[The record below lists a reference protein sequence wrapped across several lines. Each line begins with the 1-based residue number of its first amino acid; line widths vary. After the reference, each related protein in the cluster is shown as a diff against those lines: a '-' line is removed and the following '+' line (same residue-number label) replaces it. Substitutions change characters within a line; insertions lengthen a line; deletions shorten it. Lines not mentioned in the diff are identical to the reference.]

1 MVKVGTV
8 VHELMHALGFLHEQN
23 RSERDG
29 YVYVNWQNIKAG
41 TENNF
46 EKASSQTTDA
56 FGVGYD
62 YGSVMHYSANAFSK
76 NGQSTLVAKNGGSA
90 SLMGQR
96 EGLSDKD
103 VQKLN
108 AMYKCKTTSTATT
121 SRPIR
126 PNGASANTPNR
137 PVLNFFGNLVSG
149 FFQEENENNGTV
161 SNTTEIIT
169 NSIDE

>member
-29 YVYVNWQNIKAG
+29 YVYVNWNNIKPGMFDSWVHFIEIPVHPLQNLPQISYHETINSLTG

-76 NGQSTLVAKNGGSA
+76 NGQATLVAK
-90 SLMGQR
+90 
-96 EGLSDKD
+96 
-103 VQKLN
+103 
-108 AMYKCKTTSTATT
+108 
-121 SRPIR
+121 
-126 PNGASANTPNR
+126 
-137 PVLNFFGNLVSG
+137 VS
-149 FFQEENENNGTV
+149 
-161 SNTTEIIT
+161 
-169 NSIDE
+169 